1 MFEMIEKYEEFLTN
15 FEAKISKCNVAEM
28 FQQMSGFPQPQYF
41 FAAGSLLTDFGALGT
56 GPSSISFLSVKN
68 FVYHRN
74 LRLTSEGGLPLC
86 SHFDPS
92 NPDAAK
98 SEFYGPTTIISGSNK
113 KGPTKRVQIRKKK
126 T

>member
-15 FEAKISKCNVAEM
+15 FEAKKSKFNVAEI
-28 FQQMSGFPQPQYF
+28 FQQMEGFSQPQYF
-41 FAAGSLLTDFGALGT
+41 FAAGRLLADFRALST
-56 GPSSISFLSVKN
+56 GPSSFLSVKN
-68 FVYHRN
+68 FVYRRN

-126 T
+126 TC